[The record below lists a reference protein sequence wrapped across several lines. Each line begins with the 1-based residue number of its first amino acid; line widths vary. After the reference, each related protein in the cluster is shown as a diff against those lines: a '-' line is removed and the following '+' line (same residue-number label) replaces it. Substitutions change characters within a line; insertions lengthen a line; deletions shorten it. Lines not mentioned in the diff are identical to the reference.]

1 MKYLL
6 IYSTKDL
13 AGINI
18 KNNLNNLNL
27 DDLEENIYF
36 FKTDRKLT
44 KLSQKDLPNGYDY
57 YIFLSKH
64 RSESKKPTLTVHTS
78 GNLTIDNSHGGNIEE
93 ICPCDGV
100 LNSILLKNIFK
111 YNNLEDYSK
120 FNFEVS
126 SEAVHHGP
134 TDLNVPSVFV
144 EIGSS
149 KKEWEIKEAGEII
162 AKSIIDTIKSIE
174 NKNYNVLDKVVG
186 FGGGHYAPRFTK
198 LVLSNKCYVGY
209 IIPKYAKL
217 SEKVLEQILIKQDF
231 DYILFD
237 WKGLNSEDKKKYIE
251 FFEKNNILWKKVKDL
266 C

>member
-6 IYSTKDL
+6 IYSTTDL

-18 KNNLNNLNL
+18 KNNLNRLNIK
-27 DDLEENIYF
+27 DFKNIHLF
-36 FKTDRKLT
+36 ETDKKLT
-44 KLSQKDLPNGYDY
+44 ELSQKDLPYNYEY

-64 RSESKKPTLTVHTS
+64 KSESKKPTLTVHTS
-78 GNLTIDNSHGGNIEE
+78 GNLIDDNSHGGNIEE
-93 ICPCDGV
+93 ICPCDAV
-100 LNSILLKNIFK
+100 LNSLLLKNIYK
-111 YNNLEDYSK
+111 YNSLGEYK
-120 FNFEVS
+120 QFNFEVS
-126 SEAVHHGP
+126 FEAVHHGP
-134 TDLNVPSVFV
+134 TDLNIPSAFV

-149 KKEWEIKEAGEII
+149 EKEWEIKEAGEII
-162 AKSIIDTIKSIE
+162 AKSIIDTIASIE
-174 NKNYNVLDKVVG
+174 NKNYDDLDKVVG

-217 SEKVLEQILIKQDF
+217 SEKVLEQILLKQDF

-237 WKGLNSEDKKKYIE
+237 WKGLNSEDKKRYTE

-266 C
+266 Y

>member
-13 AGINI
+13 AGMNT

-27 DDLEENIYF
+27 DDLKENIYF
-36 FKTDRKLT
+36 FETDKKLT
-44 KLSQKDLPNGYDY
+44 ELSQKDLPNDYDY

-78 GNLTIDNSHGGNIEE
+78 GNLTEDNSHGGNIEE

-100 LNSILLKNIFK
+100 LNSLLLKNISK
-111 YNNLEDYSK
+111 YNNLEEYSR

-126 SEAVHHGP
+126 FEAVHHGP

-149 KKEWEIKEAGEII
+149 EKEWEIKEAGEII

-217 SEKVLEQILIKQDF
+217 SEKVLNQILIKQDF

-237 WKGLNSEDKKKYIE
+237 WKGLNSEDKKRYIE
-251 FFEKNNILWKKVKDL
+251 FFEKNDILWKKVKDL